1 MEGRGCGE
9 PANGATLDLTEGGRV
24 WDRGHVEEM
33 KKGRVKVLF
42 VCIGNACRSP
52 MAEAIARRDHEDVM
66 EVCSAGLAPLGR
78 VEEMTKR
85 TLADNGYPSE
95 GLESKKIFLQTFE
108 EADLVVNMSGRE
120 KGIAF
125 DDPSKVEDWQ
135 VEDPYGED
143 AEVYQRIFKDIEKR
157 VGKLAEQLRRARSGG
172 TPARK
177 IRGKETR
184 ER

>member
-1 MEGRGCGE
+1 
-9 PANGATLDLTEGGRV
+9 
-24 WDRGHVEEM
+24 
-33 KKGRVKVLF
+33 
-42 VCIGNACRSP
+42 

-66 EVCSAGLAPLGR
+66 EVRSAGLAPLGR

-95 GLESKKIFLQTFE
+95 GLESKPILLQAFE
-108 EADLVVNMSGRE
+108 EADMVVNMSGRE
-120 KGIAF
+120 KGITF
-125 DDPSKVEDWQ
+125 DDPGKVEDWQ

-157 VGKLAEQLRRARSGG
+157 VGKLAEQLRKARSGG
-172 TPARK
+172 TPARN